1 MVALPL
7 LLLLGPAAPPVD
19 DAAREEFLRYGEVR
33 QVERLDRG
41 VTASRKAVLH
51 LHGEIHDAHLQT
63 VDIRRR
69 PLASLVN
76 LEPGFTDS
84 YKYNIAAYELDRL
97 LGLEISPVCV
107 FRKLERQNASL
118 CWWVDGVQMTEAER
132 RARRIEPPDTGRHSR
147 QWWRMRVF
155 DQLIANTD
163 RNTGNVLYDT
173 GWRLWGIDHTRA
185 FRVRTEL
192 LRPDDITHID
202 RAFWAHLKAL
212 DRKTVDARTAQW
224 LSTEQIDGLMAR
236 RDRIVAII
244 EERIRE
250 KGESAVLFEWPDQ
263 AAAQKGSGP

>member
-1 MVALPL
+1 MVVLPL
-7 LLLLGPAAPPVD
+7 LLLLAPPAE
-19 DAAREEFLRYGEVR
+19 DAAREEFLRYGEIR

-41 VTASRKAVLH
+41 VTASRKVVLH
-51 LHGEIHDAHLQT
+51 LHGQVHDAHLQT

-107 FRKLERQNASL
+107 YRTLDRQNASM

-147 QWWRMRVF
+147 QWWRVRVF
-155 DQLIANTD
+155 DQLISNTD
-163 RNTGNVLYDT
+163 RNTGNILYDAA
-173 GWRLWGIDHTRA
+173 WRLWGIDHTRA

-192 LRPDDITHID
+192 LRPADITHID
-202 RAFWAHLKAL
+202 RAFWARLQAL
-212 DRKTVDARTAQW
+212 DRKTVEARTARW
-224 LSTEQIDGLMAR
+224 LSAEQIDGLMAR

-250 KGESAVLFEWPDQ
+250 KGEAAVLFEWPDQ
-263 AAAQKGSGP
+263 AAAQKGSSP

>member
-1 MVALPL
+1 VVALPL
-7 LLLLGPAAPPVD
+7 LLLLAPPAE
-19 DAAREEFLRYGEVR
+19 DAAREEFLRYGEIR

-41 VTASRKAVLH
+41 VTASRRAVLH
-51 LHGEIHDAHLQT
+51 LHGVVHDVHVQT

-69 PLASLVN
+69 PLASLAN

-84 YKYNIAAYELDRL
+84 YKYNIAAYEIDRL

-107 FRKLERQNASL
+107 YRQFERQNASL

-132 RARRIEPPDTGRHSR
+132 RARRNDPPDTVRHSR
-147 QWWRMRVF
+147 QWWRLRVF
-155 DQLIANTD
+155 DQLIYNTD
-163 RNTGNVLYDT
+163 RNTGNVLYDA

-185 FRVRTEL
+185 FRVRPQL
-192 LRPDDITHID
+192 LRPEDITNLD
-202 RAFWAHLKAL
+202 RAFWARLKAL
-212 DRKTVDARTAQW
+212 DRKTVEARTAQW

-250 KGESAVLFEWPDQ
+250 RGEAAVLFEWPDQ